1 MNKTTYKF
9 LDKIN
14 LPSDLRKFENH
25 KRYIFHITLAYIL
38 EKLNCTEIRNICEY
52 DKKLLNKFKKE
63 YPKITLNNPEMT
75 TFKNMYKFKSINLSS
90 Q

>member
-1 MNKTTYKF
+1 M
-9 LDKIN
+9 KI
-14 LPSDLRKFENH
+14 
-25 KRYIFHITLAYIL
+25 ITS
-38 EKLNCTEIRNICEY
+38 EIRNICEY